1 MFLLSFAWLIAS
13 LPIFTIGAST
23 TAAYDCAFKIIRARD
38 TSVLRD
44 FIRSF
49 RSNFKQSTV
58 IFLIMLPIGAI
69 IAADLYFWAHSES
82 EIAFVMNA
90 LSLGIAAIYLAT
102 LLYVFPVQAIFEN
115 PVKKTLSTAFFM
127 SLQNWFT
134 TLLLLVVCVG
144 LSYVCYILPIAGY
157 IFLLIGSGIFTM
169 IFAVRFLVV
178 FRKYNSDLNPDRPEE
193 CDFGEENQNLK

>member
-1 MFLLSFAWLIAS
+1 
-13 LPIFTIGAST
+13 
-23 TAAYDCAFKIIRARD
+23 
-38 TSVLRD
+38 
-44 FIRSF
+44 
-49 RSNFKQSTV
+49 
-58 IFLIMLPIGAI
+58 MLPIGAI

-178 FRKYNSDLNPDRPEE
+178 FRKYNSEGWNM
-193 CDFGEENQNLK
+193 